1 VQEPPVDIRFEE
13 LHVTREDMQYQEAE
27 ELTVN
32 EQMDVLRRG
41 CAEIISEKD
50 LESKLEKSIRTGKP
64 LRVKLGLDPSA
75 PDIHLG
81 HAVVLRKMR
90 EFQEL
95 GHEVFLVVGDFTGR
109 IGDPSGKSETRP
121 QLTMEKIME
130 NARTYQEQAFK
141 ILDPARTHTVFNG
154 EWLSKLTFEDVI
166 NLASKYT
173 VARMLEREEFRG
185 RFHEERPIYIHEFFY
200 PFMQA
205 YDSIALDIDVELG
218 GTDQKFNILFGR
230 TLQREFNQ
238 EPQVAILMPILVG
251 LDGVKKMSKSLG
263 NYIGVTE
270 APQESYGKVM
280 SIPDE
285 VMMTYYELATELP
298 EDEVT
303 GIGKALASAKLHP
316 RDAKRRLARE
326 IVAVYHGRE
335 AAIEAEE
342 EFDTVFRDGG
352 LPESIPDIVV
362 SAEHLAEGKI
372 WCPKLLVMA
381 GLAGSNSEARR
392 LIEQGAVTVDGER
405 IQDSTEDLAVRS
417 GMILKV
423 GKRKFAR
430 IQVS

>member
-1 VQEPPVDIRFEE
+1 
-13 LHVTREDMQYQEAE
+13 MQ
-27 ELTVN
+27 VK
-32 EQMDVLRRG
+32 EQMDILRRG
-41 CAEIISEKD
+41 CAEIISEED
-50 LESKLEKSIRTGKP
+50 LESKLEHSIRTGKP

-121 QLTMEKIME
+121 QLSMEKIME

-141 ILDPARTHTVFNG
+141 ILDPAHTHTVFNG

-173 VARMLEREEFRG
+173 VARMLEREEFRD

-205 YDSIALDIDVELG
+205 YDSIALDIDIELG

-270 APQESYGKVM
+270 DPKESYGKVM
-280 SIPDE
+280 SISDE
-285 VMMTYYELATELP
+285 VMMTYYELATKLP
-298 EDEVT
+298 EDEIAS
-303 GIGKALASAKLHP
+303 IGKALSSGELHP
-316 RDAKRRLARE
+316 RDAKKRLARE
-326 IVAVYHGRE
+326 IVELYHGHE
-335 AAIEAEE
+335 AALEAEA
-342 EFDTVFRDGG
+342 EFDAVFREGG
-352 LPESIPDIVV
+352 LPEDIPDIVI
-362 SAEHLAEGKI
+362 SKEFLASGKI

-381 GLAGSNSEARR
+381 DLASSNSEARR
-392 LIEQGAVTVDGER
+392 LIQQGAVTVDGEK
-405 IQDSTEDLAVRS
+405 IQDSNEDIAVRT
-417 GMILKV
+417 GMIMKV

>member
-1 VQEPPVDIRFEE
+1 
-13 LHVTREDMQYQEAE
+13 M
-27 ELTVN
+27 TVK
-32 EQMDVLRRG
+32 EQMDILRRG
-41 CAEIISEKD
+41 CAEILSEED

-121 QLTMEKIME
+121 QLSMEKMME
-130 NARTYQEQAFK
+130 NAKTYQEQAFK
-141 ILDPARTHTVFNG
+141 ILDPAHTHTVFNG

-166 NLASKYT
+166 SLASKYT
-173 VARMLEREEFRG
+173 VARMLEREEFRD

-205 YDSIALDIDVELG
+205 YDSIALEIDVELG

-230 TLQREFNQ
+230 TLQREFSQ

-270 APQESYGKVM
+270 DPQESYGKVM
-280 SIPDE
+280 SISDE
-285 VMMTYYELATELP
+285 VMMTYYKLATKLP
-298 EDEVT
+298 EDEIASVS
-303 GIGKALASAKLHP
+303 KALASGKLHP

-326 IVAVYHGRE
+326 IVAIYHSHE

-342 EFDTVFRDGG
+342 EFDTVFREGG

-362 SAEHLAEGKI
+362 SANHLVAGKI

-392 LIEQGAVTVDGER
+392 LIEQGAVTVDGEK
-405 IQDSTEDLAVRS
+405 ILDSNDELAVRS
-417 GMILKV
+417 GMIVRV
-423 GKRKFAR
+423 GKRRFAR

>member
-1 VQEPPVDIRFEE
+1 MDI
-13 LHVTREDMQYQEAE
+13 
-27 ELTVN
+27 
-32 EQMDVLRRG
+32 LRRG
-41 CAEIISEKD
+41 CAEILSEED

-121 QLTMEKIME
+121 QLSMEKMME
-130 NARTYQEQAFK
+130 NAKTYQEQAFK
-141 ILDPARTHTVFNG
+141 ILDPAHTHTVFNG

-166 NLASKYT
+166 SLASKYT
-173 VARMLEREEFRG
+173 VARMLEREEFRD

-205 YDSIALDIDVELG
+205 YDSIALEIDVELG

-230 TLQREFNQ
+230 TLQREFSQ

-270 APQESYGKVM
+270 DPQESYGKVM
-280 SIPDE
+280 SISDE
-285 VMMTYYELATELP
+285 VMMTYYKLATKLP
-298 EDEVT
+298 EDEIASVS
-303 GIGKALASAKLHP
+303 KALASGKLHP

-326 IVAVYHGRE
+326 IVAIYHSHE

-342 EFDTVFRDGG
+342 EFDTVFREGG

-362 SAEHLAEGKI
+362 SANHLVAGKI

-392 LIEQGAVTVDGER
+392 LIEQGAVTVDGEK
-405 IQDSTEDLAVRS
+405 ILDSNDELAVRS
-417 GMILKV
+417 GMIVRV
-423 GKRKFAR
+423 GKRRFAR

>member
-1 VQEPPVDIRFEE
+1 
-13 LHVTREDMQYQEAE
+13 M
-27 ELTVN
+27 TVK
-32 EQMDVLRRG
+32 EQMDILRRG
-41 CAEIISEKD
+41 CAEILSEED
-50 LESKLEKSIRTGKP
+50 LESKLEKAISTGKP
-64 LRVKLGLDPSA
+64 LRDKLGLDPSA

-121 QLTMEKIME
+121 QLSMEKIME
-130 NARTYQEQAFK
+130 NAKTYQEQAFK
-141 ILDPARTHTVFNG
+141 ILDPAHTHTVFNG
-154 EWLSKLTFEDVI
+154 DWLSKLTFEDVI

-173 VARMLEREEFRG
+173 VARMLEREEFRD

-205 YDSIALDIDVELG
+205 YDSIALDADVELG

-263 NYIGVTE
+263 NYVGVTE
-270 APQESYGKVM
+270 NPQESYGKVM

-285 VMMTYYELATELP
+285 VMMTYYELATKLP
-298 EDEVT
+298 EDEIADVS
-303 GIGKALASAKLHP
+303 KALSSGKLHP

-326 IVAVYHGRE
+326 IVTIYHGHE

-342 EFDTVFRDGG
+342 EFDTVFREGG
-352 LPESIPDIVV
+352 LPERIPDIVV
-362 SAEHLAEGKI
+362 SAEHLVAGKI
-372 WCPKLLVMA
+372 WCPKLLVMT

-405 IQDSTEDLAVRS
+405 IQDSTEDLSVRS

>member
-1 VQEPPVDIRFEE
+1 
-13 LHVTREDMQYQEAE
+13 
-27 ELTVN
+27 LTVK
-32 EQMDVLRRG
+32 EQMDILRRG
-41 CAEIISEKD
+41 CAEIISEED
-50 LESKLEKSIRTGKP
+50 LESKLEKSISTGKP

-121 QLTMEKIME
+121 QLSMEKIME
-130 NARTYQEQAFK
+130 NAKTYQEQAFK
-141 ILDPARTHTVFNG
+141 ILDPAHTHTVFNG
-154 EWLSKLTFEDVI
+154 DWLSKLTFEDVI

-173 VARMLEREEFRG
+173 VARMLEREEFRD

-205 YDSIALDIDVELG
+205 YDSIALDADVELG

-263 NYIGVTE
+263 NYVGVTE
-270 APQESYGKVM
+270 NPQESYGKVM

-285 VMMTYYELATELP
+285 VMITYYELATKLP
-298 EDEVT
+298 EDEIAGVS
-303 GIGKALASAKLHP
+303 KALSSGKLHP

-326 IVAVYHGRE
+326 IVTIYHGPR

-342 EFDTVFRDGG
+342 EFDTVFREGG

-362 SAEHLAEGKI
+362 PAEHLVAGKI

-405 IQDSTEDLAVRS
+405 IQDSTEDLAVSS

>member
-1 VQEPPVDIRFEE
+1 MEI
-13 LHVTREDMQYQEAE
+13 LKK
-27 ELTVN
+27 
-32 EQMDVLRRG
+32 G
-41 CAEIISEKD
+41 CEEIISEED
-50 LESKLEKSIRTGKP
+50 LEGKLEQSIKTGKP

-90 EFQEL
+90 QFQEL

-121 QLTMEKIME
+121 QLTTEKIME

-141 ILDPARTHTVFNG
+141 ILDPAHTHTVFNG

-173 VARMLEREEFRG
+173 VARMLEREEFRD
-185 RFHEERPIYIHEFFY
+185 RFHDERPIYIHEFFY

-238 EPQVAILMPILVG
+238 VPQVAILMPILVG
-251 LDGVKKMSKSLG
+251 LDGVRKMSKSLG

-270 APQESYGKVM
+270 DPQESYGKVM
-280 SIPDE
+280 SISDE
-285 VMMTYYELATELP
+285 VMMTYYELATELSK
-298 EDEVT
+298 DEVSD
-303 GIGKALASAKLHP
+303 IHRALASGKLHP
-316 RDAKRRLARE
+316 KDAKKRLARE
-326 IVAVYHGRE
+326 IVALYHGHE
-335 AAIEAEE
+335 AALRAEE
-342 EFDTVFRDGG
+342 EFDNVFREGG
-352 LPESIPDIVV
+352 LPENIPDVEIHGSDLV
-362 SAEHLAEGKI
+362 EGKI

-392 LIEQGAVTVDGER
+392 LIQQGAVTVDGER
-405 IQDSTEDLAVRS
+405 ILDSHEDLAVRS
-417 GMILKV
+417 GMIVKV

>member
-1 VQEPPVDIRFEE
+1 
-13 LHVTREDMQYQEAE
+13 M
-27 ELTVN
+27 TVK
-32 EQMDVLRRG
+32 EQMDILRRG
-41 CAEIISEKD
+41 CAEILSEED

-121 QLTMEKIME
+121 QLSMEKMME
-130 NARTYQEQAFK
+130 NAKTYQEQAFK
-141 ILDPARTHTVFNG
+141 ILDPAHTHTVFNG

-166 NLASKYT
+166 SLASKYT
-173 VARMLEREEFRG
+173 VARMLEREEFRD

-205 YDSIALDIDVELG
+205 YDSIALEIDVELG

-230 TLQREFNQ
+230 TLQREFSQ

-270 APQESYGKVM
+270 DPQESYGKVM
-280 SIPDE
+280 SISDE
-285 VMMTYYELATELP
+285 VMMTYYKLATKLP
-298 EDEVT
+298 EDEIASVS
-303 GIGKALASAKLHP
+303 KALASGKLHP

-326 IVAVYHGRE
+326 IVAIYHSHE

-342 EFDTVFRDGG
+342 EFDTVFREGG

-362 SAEHLAEGKI
+362 SANHLVAGKI

-392 LIEQGAVTVDGER
+392 LIEQGAVTVDGEK
-405 IQDSTEDLAVRS
+405 ILDSNDELAVRS
-417 GMILKV
+417 CMIVRV
-423 GKRKFAR
+423 GKRRFAR

>member
-1 VQEPPVDIRFEE
+1 
-13 LHVTREDMQYQEAE
+13 M
-27 ELTVN
+27 TVK
-32 EQMDVLRRG
+32 EQMDILRKG
-41 CAEIISEKD
+41 CAEIISEED
-50 LESKLEKSIRTGKP
+50 LESKLEQAIKTGRP

-109 IGDPSGKSETRP
+109 IGDPSGKSVTRP
-121 QLTMEKIME
+121 QLSMEKIME
-130 NARTYQEQAFK
+130 NARTYQEQALK
-141 ILDPARTHTVFNG
+141 ILDPAHTHTVFNG

-173 VARMLEREEFRG
+173 VARMLEREEFRD

-230 TLQREFNQ
+230 TLQREFDQ
-238 EPQVAILMPILVG
+238 APQVAILMPILVG

-263 NYIGVTE
+263 NYVGITE
-270 APQESYGKVM
+270 DPQESYGKIM

-285 VMMTYYELATELP
+285 VMMTYYELATRLP
-298 EDEVT
+298 EDDIEA
-303 GIGKALASAKLHP
+303 IGKKLVSGELHP

-326 IVAVYHGRE
+326 IVSLYHSHE
-335 AAIEAEE
+335 AALEAEE
-342 EFDTVFRDGG
+342 EFDTVFLEGG
-352 LPESIPDIVV
+352 LPENIRDVTIST
-362 SAEHLAEGKI
+362 EHLVSGRI
-372 WCPKLLVMA
+372 WGPRLLVMA
-381 GLAGSNSEARR
+381 DLASSNSEARR
-392 LIEQGAVTVDGER
+392 LIEQGAVTIDGEKVLAS
-405 IQDSTEDLAVRS
+405 DEDLTVRS
-417 GMILKV
+417 GMIVRV
-423 GKRKFAR
+423 GKRRFAR
-430 IQVS
+430 IQVN

>member
-1 VQEPPVDIRFEE
+1 MEI
-13 LHVTREDMQYQEAE
+13 LKK
-27 ELTVN
+27 
-32 EQMDVLRRG
+32 G
-41 CAEIISEKD
+41 CEEIISEED
-50 LESKLEKSIRTGKP
+50 LEGKLEQSIKTGKP

-90 EFQEL
+90 QFQEL

-141 ILDPARTHTVFNG
+141 ILDPAHTHTVFNG

-173 VARMLEREEFRG
+173 VARMLEREEFRD
-185 RFHEERPIYIHEFFY
+185 RFHDERPIYIHEFFY

-238 EPQVAILMPILVG
+238 VPQVAILMPILVG
-251 LDGVKKMSKSLG
+251 LDGVRKMSKSLG

-270 APQESYGKVM
+270 DPQESYGKVM
-280 SIPDE
+280 SISDE
-285 VMMTYYELATELP
+285 VMMTYYELATELS
-298 EDEVT
+298 EDEVSD
-303 GIGKALASAKLHP
+303 IRRALASGKLHP
-316 RDAKRRLARE
+316 KDAKKRLARE
-326 IVAVYHGRE
+326 IVALYHGHE
-335 AAIEAEE
+335 AALRAEE
-342 EFDTVFRDGG
+342 EFDNVFREGG
-352 LPESIPDIVV
+352 LPENIPDVEIHGSDLV
-362 SAEHLAEGKI
+362 EGKI
-372 WCPKLLVMA
+372 WYPKLLVMA
-381 GLAGSNSEARR
+381 GLASSNSEARR
-392 LIEQGAVTVDGER
+392 LIRQGAVSIDGER
-405 IQDSTEDLAVRS
+405 IPDSDGDDLAVRS
-417 GMILKV
+417 GMIVRV
-423 GKRKFAR
+423 GKRRFAR
-430 IQVS
+430 ILVR